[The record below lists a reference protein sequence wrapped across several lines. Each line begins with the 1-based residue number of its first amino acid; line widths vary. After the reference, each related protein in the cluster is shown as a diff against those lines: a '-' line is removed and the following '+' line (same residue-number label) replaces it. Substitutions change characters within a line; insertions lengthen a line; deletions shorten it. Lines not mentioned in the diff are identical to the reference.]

1 MRSQKRLA
9 SEILKIG
16 ENRVWIDPERIEDV
30 EMAITREEI
39 RRLIHEGAIKAKPK
53 KGVSRSRTRLLHKK
67 RRTGRRKGAGSKG
80 GKKTA
85 TVTQKEEWMKKVR
98 PLRKRLKELR
108 NHREITRDIY
118 RKLYGMI
125 KGGTFEDLSHLEQYI
140 EANKLR
146 RRR

>member
-1 MRSQKRLA
+1 MRSQRRLA

-53 KGVSRSRTRLLHKK
+53 KGVSRSRARLLHKK
-67 RRTGRRKGAGSKG
+67 RRTGRRRGPGSKS

-85 TVTQKEEWMKKVR
+85 KVTKKEEWMKKVR
-98 PLRKRLKELR
+98 PLRRRLKELR
-108 NHREITRDIY
+108 KHRAITRDIY

-125 KGGTFEDLSHLEQYI
+125 KGGVFEDLSHLEQYI

>member
-1 MRSQKRLA
+1 MRSQRRLA

-16 ENRVWIDPERIEDV
+16 ENRVWVDPERIEDV

-39 RRLIHEGAIKAKPK
+39 RRLINEGAIKAKPK
-53 KGVSRSRTRLLHKK
+53 KGVSRSRARLLHKK
-67 RRTGRRKGAGSKG
+67 RRTGRRRGPGSKG

-85 TVTQKEEWMKKVR
+85 TVMPKDEWMKKVR
-98 PLRKRLKELR
+98 PLRRRLKELR
-108 NHREITRDIY
+108 KHRAITRDIY

-125 KGGTFEDLSHLEQYI
+125 KGGVFEDLSHLEQYI
-140 EANKLR
+140 EVNKLR

>member
-9 SEILKIG
+9 SETLKIG

-30 EMAITREEI
+30 EVAITREEI
-39 RRLIHEGAIKAKPK
+39 RRLIHEGAIKAKPE
-53 KGVSRSRTRLLHKK
+53 KGVSRSRARLLHKK
-67 RRTGRRKGAGSKG
+67 RKTGRRSGAGSRG

-85 TVTQKEEWMKKVR
+85 KLTQKEGWMKKVR
-98 PLRKRLKELR
+98 PLRRRIKELR
-108 NHREITRDIY
+108 ADREITRDVH
-118 RKLYGMI
+118 RKLYGLI
-125 KGGTFEDLSHLEQYI
+125 KGGAFEDVPHLEQYI